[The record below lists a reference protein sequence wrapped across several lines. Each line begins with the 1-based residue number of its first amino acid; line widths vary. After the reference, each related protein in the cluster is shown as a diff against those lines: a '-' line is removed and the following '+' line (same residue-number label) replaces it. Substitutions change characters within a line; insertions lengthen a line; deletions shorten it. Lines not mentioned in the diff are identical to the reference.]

1 MNAGSPASPPPLV
14 APRRTL
20 ASRAGESLF
29 RWRGLTPLPS
39 LALIVG
45 LAQPTPATLAAGCA
59 VVAAGEWA
67 RIRAVAW
74 IGSRS
79 RTRRGAPGAL
89 VTGGPFARHRNPL
102 YVANLVVLAGFGIA
116 SGAPGPAAAA
126 MALGALQYALVVPWE
141 EETLLA
147 THGDAWRAYRDAV
160 PRWWGRPPPS
170 GRRPTPPYGLRA
182 VLRSERG
189 TLLAQAAVLL
199 SLLARRI
206 LS

>member
-1 MNAGSPASPPPLV
+1 MSAGSPAPSPPPG
-14 APRRTL
+14 APRRTI
-20 ASRAGESLF
+20 ASRAGEALF
-29 RWRGLTPLPS
+29 RWRGLTALPP

-45 LAQPTPATLAAGCA
+45 LAQPTPASLAAGAA
-59 VVAAGEWA
+59 VVATGEWA

-79 RTRRGAPGAL
+79 RTRGAAPGAL
-89 VTGGPFARHRNPL
+89 VTGGPFARRRNPL
-102 YVANLVVLAGFGIA
+102 YAANLAVLAGFGIA

-126 MALGALQYALVVPWE
+126 IALGALQYALVVPWE

-147 THGDAWRAYRDAV
+147 AHGDAWRAYRDAV
-160 PRWWGRPPPS
+160 PRWWGGSPPP
-170 GRRPTPPYGLRA
+170 GRHAAPPHGLRA

-199 SLLARRI
+199 SLLGR
-206 LS
+206 LVTP